1 MCGILALLLADS
13 NASAILD
20 LFEGLQLL
28 QHRGQV
34 TNFSKKKKK
43 KKLSN

>member
-1 MCGILALLLADS
+1 MCGILALSLADS
-13 NASAILD
+13 NASANLE

-34 TNFSKKKKK
+34 MEFFTFNY
-43 KKLSN
+43 